1 LLFEEYGASALKYLS
16 KRLRWEFPG
25 TGGAFSPRVV
35 PYGI

>member
-1 LLFEEYGASALKYLS
+1 MLQEYRISALKYLS

-25 TGGAFSPRVV
+25 TGGAFSPGVV